1 MDCLHINRIELDATS
16 VEVEA
21 VGAVEPSNLRIW
33 RKIWLVVLSNSSD
46 TPLRSNRYALSILL
60 VLVDVHFQRDW
71 IIDFTQ
77 NVCLLTHSIVQ
88 ECRQVVVSTD
98 LLLSILV
105 RDMATFAHEIFLRVS

>member
-1 MDCLHINRIELDATS
+1 M
-16 VEVEA
+16 
-21 VGAVEPSNLRIW
+21 
-33 RKIWLVVLSNSSD
+33 
-46 TPLRSNRYALSILL
+46 
-60 VLVDVHFQRDW
+60 LVDVHFKRDW

-77 NVCLLTHSIVQ
+77 NVCLLTHPIVQ